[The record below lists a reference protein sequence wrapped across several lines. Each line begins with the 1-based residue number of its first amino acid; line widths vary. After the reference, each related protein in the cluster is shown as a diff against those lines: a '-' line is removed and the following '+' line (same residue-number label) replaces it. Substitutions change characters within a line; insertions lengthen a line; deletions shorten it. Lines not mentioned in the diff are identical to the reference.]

1 MHHAQCSG
9 ARANRPLRLEGA
21 MFEQEPARDTS
32 GKERDEPL
40 RLAAFLR
47 DHHQHILAR
56 WQNTTHALHSH
67 RSAQGTPPVHHIPS
81 LLEGITEALAH
92 TEHGVPIQL
101 PCILSDMHAFA
112 RLDQGFDIHELASEY
127 GLLRRCILQQLAAA
141 ALRPSPS
148 ALALLEELLD
158 QSLSRAMLSYTRL
171 RERTMNALDGM
182 MQAAMDSPDMETL
195 LHRLLCLLMETSL
208 QVDSATILLCEGD
221 GLQVRAALGL
231 GAEKSLGLRLRGG
244 KSFAGRIAAGR
255 QPMAVRPALEGV
267 QDEDARRL
275 GLLAL
280 YGVPLQEGGKLVGVA
295 HMGSRTTHA
304 FSEADTLLFRT
315 MASRATSLIIQAQ
328 LRARELA
335 ARETAQ
341 RSLAML
347 DGLLDSST
355 MGIAILDRQLCFT
368 RINEV
373 LAKLNGASVQE
384 HLGCAFRDRVNPFI
398 ATSLEPL
405 IRKVLETGE
414 PIEHFELST
423 PIGSEYL
430 PGHTWLISLFPVRA
444 STGELLGVGDVVV
457 DITVRKEAERALE
470 QAVSFREQ
478 LLAVLGHD
486 LRNPLS
492 AINASAY
499 QLSRQKS
506 LDARG
511 RQAVERI
518 RRSGARMGRMIDDIL
533 DFTRSRLGGGIP
545 VTCQPMNMGEVC
557 RNALDE
563 LQATF
568 PQRQLLL
575 EVQGD
580 TSGSWDPDRVSQV
593 LGNLVFNALQ
603 HGSEET
609 PVRTVIRDEGAHV
622 RMEVWNQGEPIP
634 PEQLPHLFDPFKRR
648 PSDQRPHEGRGGKRS
663 LGLGL
668 HIVRQL
674 AQAHGGEVE
683 AHSSA
688 EKGTCFEVRW
698 PHNRA

>member
-1 MHHAQCSG
+1 
-9 ARANRPLRLEGA
+9 

-32 GKERDEPL
+32 DREPEEPL

-47 DHHQHILAR
+47 DHRQHILAR
-56 WQNTTHALHSH
+56 WQSSTHALHSH
-67 RSAQGTPPVHHIPS
+67 RSGRGTPTVHHIPS

-92 TEHGVPIQL
+92 TEHGVPLQL

-112 RLDQGFDIHELASEY
+112 RLDQGFDIHELATEY
-127 GLLRRCILQQLAAA
+127 GLLRRCILQQLAAES
-141 ALRPSPS
+141 LRPSPG
-148 ALALLEELLD
+148 ALALLEDLLD
-158 QSLSRAMLSYTRL
+158 QSLGRAMLSYTRL

-182 MQAAMDSPDMETL
+182 MQAAMDSPDVETL

-208 QVDSATILLCEGD
+208 QVDSATILLCEGE

-231 GAEKSLGLRLRGG
+231 GAEKSLGLRVRGE
-244 KSFAGRIAAGR
+244 KSFAGRIAARR
-255 QPMAVRPALEGV
+255 QPLAVRPALEGV
-267 QDEDARRL
+267 QDEAAQRL

-280 YGVPLQEGGKLVGVA
+280 YGVPLLEGGKLIGVA

-315 MASRATSLIIQAQ
+315 MAARATALIVQAQ
-328 LRARELA
+328 LRAREQA
-335 ARETAQ
+335 ARETSQ

-355 MGIAILDRQLCFT
+355 MGIAIVDRTMRFL
-368 RINEV
+368 RINDI
-373 LAKLNGASVQE
+373 LAKLNGASVE
-384 HLGCAFRDRVNPFI
+384 AHLGSVFREMVAPFI
-398 ATSLEPL
+398 AEHLEPL
-405 IRKVLETGE
+405 FLRILETGE
-414 PIEHFELST
+414 TIEHFELST
-423 PIGSEYL
+423 PLGSEYL
-430 PGHTWLISLFPVRA
+430 PGRTWLINLFPIRA
-444 STGELLGVGDVVV
+444 SNGELLGVGDVVV
-457 DITVRKEAERALE
+457 DITARKRAELALE

-492 AINASAY
+492 AINASAF
-499 QLSRQKS
+499 QLSRQRD

-557 RNALDE
+557 RNTLDE

-575 EVQGD
+575 EVRGD

-622 RMEVWNQGEPIP
+622 MMEVWNEGEPIP
-634 PEQLPHLFDPFKRR
+634 PELLPNLFDPFKRR
-648 PSDQRPHEGRGGKRS
+648 PTDQRPNEGRGGKRS

-683 AHSSA
+683 VHSSA
-688 EKGTCFEVRW
+688 EKGTCFKVRW
-698 PHNRA
+698 PHGSA